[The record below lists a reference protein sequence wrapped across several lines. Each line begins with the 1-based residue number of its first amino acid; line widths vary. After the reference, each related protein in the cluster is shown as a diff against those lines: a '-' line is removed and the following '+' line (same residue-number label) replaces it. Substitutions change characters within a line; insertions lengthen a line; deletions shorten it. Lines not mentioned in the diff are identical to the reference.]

1 MLCMRLNYFE
11 LKSKLKKIEHLRI
24 IVHSKLMSNV
34 NLFKVV
40 MFYILESKLYLEEQV
55 LEPANGFAVNL
66 AKSKGKRKSLKLKS
80 LF

>member
-1 MLCMRLNYFE
+1 M
-11 LKSKLKKIEHLRI
+11 K
-24 IVHSKLMSNV
+24 SNV
-34 NLFKVV
+34 NQIKVV
-40 MFYILESKLYLEEQV
+40 MFCIIESTLYLEEQV